1 MVRRVKAYLLN
12 LKVVTDEDQLDAMS
26 LECEPL
32 ITSGTIYKILIGTFF
47 YPNSETSF
55 IIL

>member
-26 LECEPL
+26 LDCEPL
-32 ITSGTIYKILIGTFF
+32 VTSGIIYNILI
-47 YPNSETSF
+47 S
-55 IIL
+55 